1 MGRKICEKHI
11 NNWSPDSLLVNSILN
26 EMKKR
31 ERIRMMCLRKIFL
44 HKFRVPLGCHAGCG
58 VIKMGQV
65 LSTGD
70 CYNIMVYYFNGQPFA
85 REFTRTTDTWA
96 TEWYITIL

>member
-1 MGRKICEKHI
+1 MGREICKKLI

-31 ERIRMMCLRKIFL
+31 ERIRRKCLRKIFL

-58 VIKMGQV
+58 VFKMEQV
-65 LSTGD
+65 PSMGD
-70 CYNIMVYYFNGQPFA
+70 YYSITVYYFNGQPFA
-85 REFTRTTDTWA
+85 REFTRTTGHLA
-96 TEWYITIL
+96 TEWCITIL

>member
-1 MGRKICEKHI
+1 MDRGIYEKIVKE
-11 NNWSPDSLLVNSILN
+11 WRPDSLLVNSILN

-31 ERIRMMCLRKIFL
+31 EKIRQKCLRKIFL

-58 VIKMGQV
+58 VIKTGLV
-65 LSTGD
+65 PSTDD

>member
-1 MGRKICEKHI
+1 MGREICEKLI
-11 NNWSPDSLLVNSILN
+11 NNWSPDSLLANSILN

-31 ERIRMMCLRKIFL
+31 ERIRKKCLRKIFL

-58 VIKMGQV
+58 VLAMGHIP
-65 LSTGD
+65 STED

>member
-1 MGRKICEKHI
+1 MDRGRYEKLVKE
-11 NNWSPDSLLVNSILN
+11 WSPDSLLFKSILD

-31 ERIRMMCLRKIFL
+31 EKLRVKCLRKIFL

-58 VIKMGQV
+58 VLTMGHIP
-65 LSTGD
+65 STGD
-70 CYNIMVYYFNGQPFA
+70 SYNIMVYYFNGQPFA

-96 TEWYITIL
+96 TEWYITTL